1 MEKVKRV
8 GEVAG
13 RGWKPA
19 AKVEFGERRVWFWE
33 GCQGGWEM
41 EKLEMVVEVDEVR
54 RRRRREVRKRRR
66 EREKERGGERDMVVV
81 VVG

>member
-13 RGWKPA
+13 MGWKPA

-33 GCQGGWEM
+33 GCQGEREM
-41 EKLEMVVEVDEVR
+41 EKEEMVVEVEVVV
-54 RRRRREVRKRRR
+54 RRRREVRKRRR
-66 EREKERGGERDMVVV
+66 EREKERGGERDMLV